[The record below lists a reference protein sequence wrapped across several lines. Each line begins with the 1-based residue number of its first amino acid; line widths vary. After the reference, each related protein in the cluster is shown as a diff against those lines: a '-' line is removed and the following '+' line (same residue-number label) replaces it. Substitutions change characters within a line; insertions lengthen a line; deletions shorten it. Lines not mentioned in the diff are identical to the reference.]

1 MSEPIDEAVK
11 ARHLDQSGRSGA
23 ATEARHLDRSEAE
36 WRDPCISPEPPQ
48 NSKSDSELG
57 DPQIPSKNRLLPW
70 LTYLLLLP
78 LIALATIAFGC
89 VSLIAGLWDKSGRQ
103 QHAIA
108 HAWAKVLLLLS
119 LSPVTLIGAEKLH
132 EHESAVYASNHLS
145 YYDTPVLFAKL
156 PFQFRILA
164 KQALWKIPFIG
175 WYLNRSGQV
184 PVDQSGVRSA
194 IVSLNRGVATLKAGL
209 PLVLFPEGGRA
220 ATGETQPFVSG
231 AAYMA
236 IKAQL
241 PLIPLTLV
249 GTYELLP
256 IHTYHL
262 TPRPLAIIVGD
273 PIPTTGLTT
282 RDADALTQRL
292 REVITT
298 TYMQHHREHGP
309 GTRE

>member
-1 MSEPIDEAVK
+1 MSESIPTN
-11 ARHLDQSGRSGA
+11 DQR
-23 ATEARHLDRSEAE
+23 DRKQENGVVMLREAE
-36 WRDPCISPEPPQ
+36 DLRLSPE
-48 NSKSDSELG
+48 SKTPAENTASR
-57 DPQIPSKNRLLPW
+57 KNRILPW
-70 LTYLLLLP
+70 LTYVLLMP
-78 LIALATIAFGC
+78 LIALATTAFGC

-108 HAWAKVLLLLS
+108 HAWAKVLLLIS
-119 LSPVTLIGAEKLH
+119 LSPVTLIGAEKLRQH
-132 EHESAVYASNHLS
+132 QTAVYASNHLS
-145 YYDTPVLFAKL
+145 YFDTPVLFAKL

-164 KQALWKIPFIG
+164 KQALWKVPFIG

-194 IVSLNRGVATLKAGL
+194 IASLNRGVATLKAGL
-209 PLVLFPEGGRA
+209 PLVIFPEGGRA
-220 ATGETQPFVSG
+220 ANGQTQPFVSG
-231 AAYMA
+231 GAYMA

-241 PLIPLTLV
+241 PIIPLTLI

-292 REVITT
+292 HEIITT
-298 TYMQHHREHGP
+298 TYMQHHR
-309 GTRE
+309 

>member
-1 MSEPIDEAVK
+1 MTQPIGEPTNTSP
-11 ARHLDQSGRSGA
+11 LDQSKESSKN
-23 ATEARHLDRSEAE
+23 EARHLDRSEAE
-36 WRDPCISPEPPQ
+36 RRDPCIPPPFPEQTPP
-48 NSKSDSELG
+48 KSSTVF
-57 DPQIPSKNRLLPW
+57 RW

-78 LIALATIAFGC
+78 LIALATTAFGC
-89 VSLIAGLWDKSGRQ
+89 VSLIAGLWDKSGSQ

-108 HAWAKVLLLLS
+108 HAWAKVLLLIS

-132 EHESAVYASNHLS
+132 EHETAVYASNHLS

-184 PVDQSGVRSA
+184 PVDANSARSA
-194 IVSLNRGVATLKAGL
+194 IASLNRGVATLKSGL
-209 PLVLFPEGGRA
+209 PLVLFPEGGRT
-220 ATGETQPFVSG
+220 ATGDLQPFVSG

-262 TPRPLAIIVGD
+262 QPRPLAIIVGD

-292 REVITT
+292 RDIITA
-298 TYMQHHREHGP
+298 TYMQHHQ
-309 GTRE
+309 